1 MNTEHATFEVLLL
14 EAEAA
19 RLDKTEAMAFL
30 SNHGTPLEILMRM
43 DTFWDQAAMVGTQIL
58 HTGRIVTMKL
68 VQFIS
73 ANPHMATGLAL
84 GLSLG
89 MLSASIPFIGH
100 LIAPMATLAFSTIG
114 ALKGCRLDRITRGEY
129 AGDNLIEE
137 AIIATRQ
144 FWALFCEIFS
154 IVMTKPIVRQV
165 R

>member
-1 MNTEHATFEVLLL
+1 MNRDHATFEVLLL
-14 EAEAA
+14 EIEAA
-19 RLDKTEAMAFL
+19 GLDKTEAMAFL
-30 SNHGTPLEILMRM
+30 SNHGAPLEIVMRM
-43 DTFWDQAAMVGTQIL
+43 DTFWDQAAMVGNQIL

-68 VQFIS
+68 IQFIS
-73 ANPHMATGLAL
+73 ENPNMAAGLAL

-100 LIAPMATLAFSTIG
+100 LIAPMATIAFSTIG
-114 ALKGCRLDRITRGEY
+114 ALKGCRLDRIMRGEY

-144 FWALFCEIFS
+144 FWALFCEIFG
-154 IVMTKPIVRQV
+154 IAIIKPIERQV